1 MTRRVL
7 FSILVLGLLVA
18 PVSAILAQDMMTMGP
33 VGASEHPTL
42 GYILTDARGVTVYFW
57 QGDTAGAETSNC
69 YDACAGAWPPF
80 LVDELETMEM
90 EMMGMMP
97 MGFGAIVRNDMT
109 YQLTY
114 NGWPLYYF
122 VRDTAPG
129 DANGEG
135 SMGFGARWS
144 VVTLDPTMM
153 GM

>member
-1 MTRRVL
+1 MTRRIL
-7 FSILVLGLLVA
+7 FSILVLGLLAA

-33 VGASEHPTL
+33 AGASEHPTY
-42 GYILTDARGVTVYFW
+42 GYILTDAKGVTVYTW
-57 QGDTAGAETSNC
+57 QGDTMGAETSNC
-69 YDACAGAWPPF
+69 NEACAGAWPPF
-80 LVDELETMEM
+80 LVDEMAAM

-129 DANGEG
+129 DAIGHD

-144 VVTLDPTMM
+144 VVTLDPMMM